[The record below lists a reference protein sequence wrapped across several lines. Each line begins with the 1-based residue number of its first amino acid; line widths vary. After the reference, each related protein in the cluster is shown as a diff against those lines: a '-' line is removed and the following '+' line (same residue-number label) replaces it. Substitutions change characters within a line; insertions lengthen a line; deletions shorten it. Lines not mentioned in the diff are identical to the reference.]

1 MNISLRLHLG
11 IIFLSLVM
19 LNACSSVPKTTE
31 IWMDEAYVGSRVNK
45 VLVIGVA
52 EKITFQTLFEG
63 KFADQLKKKGLEAVP
78 SYTVMQPNQSL
89 SKATVLP
96 LVEKLGI
103 DAVIV
108 TSLIDRK
115 EKTVF
120 YQVNSGNLYNY
131 YNGMQSTYVKSG
143 KTASYKV
150 PILVLR
156 TNLYD
161 VNTEKLVWS
170 ITSESEFSYKMD
182 SLDSAIE
189 FLIKSL
195 AKDSLI

>member
-1 MNISLRLHLG
+1 
-11 IIFLSLVM
+11 
-19 LNACSSVPKTTE
+19 
-31 IWMDEAYVGSRVNK
+31 
-45 VLVIGVA
+45 
-52 EKITFQTLFEG
+52 
-63 KFADQLKKKGLEAVP
+63 
-78 SYTVMQPNQSL
+78 MQPNQSL

-103 DAVIV
+103 DTVIV

-131 YNGMQSTYVKSG
+131 YNGMQSIYVKSG

-182 SLDSAIE
+182 SIDSAIE

-195 AKDSLI
+195 AKESLI

>member
-45 VLVIGVA
+45 ILVVGVA

-63 KFADQLKKKGLEAVP
+63 KFADQLKKKGIEAVP

-150 PILVLR
+150 PILVLK

-182 SLDSAIE
+182 SIDSAIE

>member
-63 KFADQLKKKGLEAVP
+63 KFADQLEKKGIEAVP

-103 DAVIV
+103 DTVIV

-131 YNGMQSTYVKSG
+131 YNGMQSIYVKSG

-150 PILVLR
+150 PILVLK

-161 VNTEKLVWS
+161 VDTEKLVWS

-182 SLDSAIE
+182 SIDSAIE

>member
-1 MNISLRLHLG
+1 MNSFLKLNLG
-11 IIFLSLVM
+11 VLFLSLVM
-19 LNACSSVPKTTE
+19 LSACSSVPKTTE

-52 EKITFQTLFEG
+52 EKITFQTIFEG
-63 KFADQLKKKGLEAVP
+63 KFADQLEKKGIEAVP
-78 SYTVMQPNQSL
+78 SYTVMQPNAEL

-96 LVEKLGI
+96 LVKKLGI

-115 EKTVF
+115 DKTVF

-131 YNGMQSTYVKSG
+131 YNGQQRIYVKSG

-150 PILVLR
+150 PILVLK

-170 ITSESEFSYKMD
+170 ITSESEFSYKID
-182 SLDSAIE
+182 SLNSAIE
-189 FLIKSL
+189 FLIRSL
-195 AKDSLI
+195 AKDDLI